1 MKKRVVAVGIMVI
14 GLAACGKQEQ
24 DLGDILPTIS
34 VDLGLDVATPTAP
47 VVKQEAEATPTVS
60 PMPTPAAD
68 FSTST
73 EEVFNSYSGELET
86 VVTRVK
92 TEFTAGL
99 EEYTK
104 RFLEV
109 DGMEGCTFREE
120 KSTLYT
126 DAVAGGASADY
137 AIIDTVIVS
146 NPAMP
151 YDDFEVVFQRDSAL
165 FEGYNQVKVMI
176 SSGDGISGKHQKIAN
191 GLLAAVLGQERADYF
206 LAPNFG
212 QSDGTDSGYYTQEDN
227 LGEQMSAL
235 YTKYVSD
242 YSVAYTYELQSTDI
256 DLIRYGNYR
265 MEYPAAQLPAIN
277 LQPIFPGLV
286 NHDYLSDIFMADYF
300 GAESTEPFFL
310 NVVEAKG
317 EFGTSSSLSITT
329 GANGHT
335 VSLLATVGD
344 AGTHVVI
351 SDSAHFAA
359 NNFNAMQEAV
369 DDMVRRINYLY
380 PDAQVEIEV
389 GEDLEAVGWLVRGD
403 MYYKDLE
410 TVVNLDGQQVTA
422 RVRFD
427 LQPVI
432 SWEEDSGYLY
442 YSVTINK

>member
-1 MKKRVVAVGIMVI
+1 MKKRVVAVGLMVV

-34 VDLGLDVATPTAP
+34 ADLGLDVVTPTAP

-86 VVTRVK
+86 MVTRVK
-92 TEFTAGL
+92 TEFTAGV

-137 AIIDTVIVS
+137 AIIDTVIIS
-146 NPAMP
+146 NPEMP
-151 YDDFEVVFQRDSAL
+151 YDDFEVIFQRDSAL

-176 SSGDGISGKHQKIAN
+176 SSSDGISGKHQKIAN

-206 LAPNFG
+206 LSPNFG
-212 QSDGTDSGYYTQEDN
+212 QNDGTDSGYCTQEDN

-242 YSVAYTYELQSTDI
+242 YSVAYTYELQSTDV
-256 DLIRYGNYR
+256 DLIRYGNYQ

-277 LQPIFPGLV
+277 LQPMFPGLM
-286 NHDYLSDIFMADYF
+286 NHDYLSDTFMADYF
-300 GAESTEPFFL
+300 GVESATPFFI
-310 NVVEAKG
+310 NVVETR
-317 EFGTSSSLSITT
+317 EELSTSVSLNVTT

-344 AGTHVVI
+344 AGTQVVI
-351 SDSAHFAA
+351 SDSAYFTV
-359 NNFNAMQEAV
+359 NNLNAMQEAV
-369 DDMVRRINYLY
+369 DDMVHRINYLY
-380 PDAQVEIEV
+380 PDAQVEILV
-389 GEDLEAVGWLVRGD
+389 GEDLEADGWLVAGD

-410 TVVNLDGQQVTA
+410 TVVNLDEQQVTA

-432 SWEEDSGYLY
+432 SWEEGSGYLY